1 MNPPA
6 TDDVPHG
13 LPRGFLEPCLLLLL
27 AEAPSHGY
35 DLLEQLRA
43 LGLTRVDA
51 AALYRSLRGMDQAE
65 LVECWWEPSQT
76 GPARRTYALT
86 PVGHERLHAWTSSLS
101 EVHRLLGDF
110 LTRCDERAAGDA
122 IPR

>member
-1 MNPPA
+1 MNSPA
-6 TDDVPHG
+6 VDDVPRG

-27 AEAPSHGY
+27 AESPSHGY

-43 LGLTRVDA
+43 LGLTRIDA
-51 AALYRSLRGMDQAE
+51 AALYRSLRGMDQAG
-65 LVECWWEPSQT
+65 LVECWWEPSQS

-86 PVGHERLHAWTSSLS
+86 EAGRGRLDAWTGSLS

-110 LTRCDERAAGDA
+110 LIRYGERPAGDVV
-122 IPR
+122 PR

>member
-1 MNPPA
+1 MSPPA
-6 TDDVPHG
+6 TDDIPHG

-27 AEAPSHGY
+27 AESPSHGY

-43 LGLTRVDA
+43 LGLTRIDA

-65 LVECWWEPSQT
+65 LVDCWWEPSQS

-86 PVGHERLHAWTSSLS
+86 EAGRERLRAWGSSLS

-110 LTRCDERAAGDA
+110 LIRYGERPVGDV